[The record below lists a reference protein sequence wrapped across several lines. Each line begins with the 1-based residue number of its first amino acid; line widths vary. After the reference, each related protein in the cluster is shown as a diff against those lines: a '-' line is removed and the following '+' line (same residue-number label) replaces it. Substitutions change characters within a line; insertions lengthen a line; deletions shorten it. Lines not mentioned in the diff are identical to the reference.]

1 MKSIMKSGSGVKHR
15 GKAVPIYC
23 VERNKTYPSVAAA
36 ARDNNMDNEAIR
48 LSIIEC
54 RKAKGLTF
62 KRVDGG
68 SF

>member
-23 VERNKTYPSVAAA
+23 VELNKMYPSVAAA

-62 KRVDGG
+62 ERVDGE

>member
-1 MKSIMKSGSGVKHR
+1 MKSIMKSGSGVKDQGR
-15 GKAVPIYC
+15 AVLIYC
-23 VERNKTYPSVAAA
+23 VERDKTYPSISAA

-68 SF
+68 LF